1 MKLYGLK
8 TNERICA
15 LGIEGTPYFS
25 WKIASDTQN
34 VLQTAYRIEIEGFW
48 DTGRVESREQA
59 FIEYRGKD
67 LLPCTEYCWRV
78 TVWDNQGNLAKAEA
92 FFETAE
98 PDWQARWVEI
108 SRKREAADGYRY
120 GNSYPPALFRR
131 SFELAQKIIA
141 RARIYATAI
150 GVYKLKVNGTNPD
163 DREFAPEFT
172 SYGKL
177 HYYQT
182 YDVSKLLHGGRNDF
196 EMYVGDGWY
205 FSWQAS
211 SVYDK
216 EFEEPSVLYQIE
228 VWYED
233 GTHETVVS
241 DGSESC
247 AFGKVLASDL
257 FQGERQDMRKHI
269 TESYPVVVKDYGY
282 DTLMAQPM
290 DPVRPVKQLPAVDV
304 FYTPKGECIVDF
316 GQVLA
321 GRARIKVDIPANEEA
336 VFEYF
341 EVLDKDGN
349 YLNTMFAPQRDS
361 VISAGEPFVH
371 EAFFTFHGFRY
382 IKVTGIRNVRKEDF
396 TAILLTTEKENA
408 GSFFCSEPRLN
419 RLYQNIRWSQ
429 WNNMM
434 SVPTDCPTREKAG
447 WTGDILIYART
458 ALMNE
463 NVTSFLTSW
472 LRNVRADQK
481 IDGTV
486 MITSPFVKIYIS
498 LVWNVVNPEF
508 GNKEPT
514 NVAGWSDAIVWVPYE
529 MYQITGNK
537 VILRENYEAM
547 SRYCRAL
554 IHTANQECGNMG
566 IPTEYDK
573 WLVNTGFHFG
583 EWLVPSE
590 PVGGFDICKASSYYV
605 APFFAYETMRRMS
618 VIADVIGEKEDAVFY
633 NSITQ
638 KMKSAIQRGLLYAD
652 KLPKDKMGAYVL
664 AFAFGLVPEDLEKV
678 YKGQLVALMERNEN
692 RLDTGFLP
700 TAFLLDVLCD
710 IGKENLAHMLLWQNR
725 MPSWLYQVES
735 GATAIWEAWN
745 ADEAR
750 ETGRQVSF
758 DHYAFGVVDDW
769 IIRKLCGIDSDTP
782 GYSHLR
788 IAPQKDQRIEW
799 LKRSFISVAG
809 EVKVEYKGDTMKVTI
824 PPNSSAMVEWNG
836 MKTEVGSGTYQF
848 G

>member
-59 FIEYRGKD
+59 FIEYRGKS

-92 FFETAE
+92 FFETAV

-120 GNSYPPALFRR
+120 GNSYPPVLFRR
-131 SFELAQKIIA
+131 SFELAQKRIA

-150 GVYKLKVNGTNPD
+150 GVYKLKANGINPD

-182 YDVSKLLHGGRNDF
+182 YDVSKLLHGGRNNL

-216 EFEEPSVLYQIE
+216 EFAEPSVLYQIE

-233 GTHETVVS
+233 GTHETVAS

-321 GRARIKVDIPANEEA
+321 GRARIRVDIPANEEA

-361 VISAGEPFVH
+361 VISTGEPFVH

-382 IKVTGIRNVRKEDF
+382 IKVTGIRDVRKEDF

-481 IDGTV
+481 TDGTV

-508 GNKEPT
+508 GSKEPT

-529 MYQITGNK
+529 MYRITGNK
-537 VILRENYEAM
+537 AILRENYEAM

-554 IHTANQECGNMG
+554 IHTANQECGEMG

-583 EWLVPSE
+583 EWLIPSE

-605 APFFAYETMRRMS
+605 APFFACETMRRMS
-618 VIADVIGEKEDAVFY
+618 VIADVIGEKEDAIFY
-633 NSITQ
+633 NSITE
-638 KMKSAIQRGLLYAD
+638 KMKSAIQSGLLYAD

-664 AFAFGLVPEDLEKV
+664 AFAFGLVPEDLEQV
-678 YKGQLVALMERNEN
+678 YRGQLVALIERNEN

-710 IGKENLAHMLLWQNR
+710 IGKEDLAHMLLWQNR
-725 MPSWLYQVES
+725 MPSWLYQVEN

-769 IIRKLCGIDSDTP
+769 IMRKLCGIDSDTP

-824 PPNSSAMVEWNG
+824 PPNSSATVEWNG